1 MTASIANPQ
10 SKLAERVHTLRE
22 RKGWTLAE
30 TARRSGMS
38 TSMLWKVENGH
49 TSLTYQKLMK
59 LAEGLGVPIGE
70 LFEVEKT
77 KAGAQPGGRRVI
89 DRKGE
94 LPTADFGGNLHH
106 FFATDIAHKHYF
118 PVLVEVR
125 AVPADTMDA
134 EGHGGEEFALVLE
147 GTVEFRCEGY
157 EPAILQA
164 GDSVYFDASLKHRYV
179 CGVGDLARM
188 VCVYSSTRGAEA
200 HSLPSSHP
208 LAMQLLSR
216 KPATRAT
223 KTVRRPVAARPKRR
237 S

>member
-1 MTASIANPQ
+1 MANGL

-30 TARRSGMS
+30 TASRTGMS

-59 LAEGLGVPIGE
+59 LAEGLGVPVGE
-70 LFEVEKT
+70 LFEVEET
-77 KAGAQPGGRRVI
+77 TAQPGGRRVI

-94 LPTADFGGNLHH
+94 LPTADFGGNMHQ

-125 AVPADTMDA
+125 ARPAETKDA
-134 EGHGGEEFALVLE
+134 EAHGGEEFAFVLD
-147 GTVEFRCEGY
+147 GAVEFRCEGY

-179 CGVGDLARM
+179 CAEGEVAKM
-188 VCVYSSTRGAEA
+188 VCVYSSTNGAQS
-200 HSLPSSHP
+200 HSLAANHP
-208 LAMQLLSR
+208 IAMQLLS
-216 KPATRAT
+216 KKTAPRAV
-223 KTVRRPVAARPKRR
+223 KAPLKSVRRTAAARTKRR

>member
-1 MTASIANPQ
+1 MVNGQ

-30 TARRSGMS
+30 TASRAGMS

-59 LAEGLGVPIGE
+59 LAEGLGVPVGE
-70 LFEVEKT
+70 LFEKEETSV
-77 KAGAQPGGRRVI
+77 QPGGRRVI

-94 LPTADFGGNLHH
+94 LPTADFGGNMHH

-125 AVPADTMDA
+125 ARPAETKDA
-134 EGHGGEEFALVLE
+134 EAHGGEEFAFVLD
-147 GTVEFRCEGY
+147 GAVEFRCEGY
-157 EPAILQA
+157 APAILQA

-179 CGVGDLARM
+179 CAEGELAKM
-188 VCVYSSTRGAEA
+188 VCVYSSTNGVQS
-200 HSLPSSHP
+200 HSLAANHP
-208 LAMQLLSR
+208 LAMQVLS
-216 KPATRAT
+216 K
-223 KTVRRPVAARPKRR
+223 KTAPRVVKSAAAKSVRRPASTRLKRR